1 METLQWN
8 SFVLLYWDDHVGST
22 ESKYRCEPHWSDQTV
37 TLFFF
42 FQSSTL
48 VLVVFLLLVNFRN
61 ASYFTLF
68 LRYSVLF
75 IVFHVSTG

>member
-42 FQSSTL
+42 FS
-48 VLVVFLLLVNFRN
+48 VVYARACCIFV
-61 ASYFTLF
+61 
-68 LRYSVLF
+68 
-75 IVFHVSTG
+75 TG